1 MQIESLKVFC
11 DLAETES
18 FTKAAQINS
27 VTQSA
32 VSQQISSLERQFK
45 SLLIERSKKKFRL
58 TREGQVLYDYS
69 KQIIQTYDALHSKL
83 QEIKDIISGTIR
95 VATIYSIG
103 LHDLPPYIKRFLKE
117 YPTVHVHVEYRRAN
131 QVYEDV
137 LGNVVDLG
145 LVAYPTKDAKLELV
159 PLRKDPLVLICHP
172 QHPFAKL
179 RTIKLKNI
187 AGQKFIGFEPD
198 IPTRKALDRIFKD
211 HDVDVRNVMEFDN
224 IETVK
229 RAVEIDAGI
238 SIVPQGTITQE
249 VTKQTLAAAQ
259 IDDAD
264 FYRPLAVVYKKSKV
278 LSPAMRQFIAL
289 LKEAAVKE
297 GH

>member
-18 FTKAAQINS
+18 FTKAAQINN

-58 TREGQVLYDYS
+58 TREGQVLYEYS
-69 KQIIQTYDALHSKL
+69 KQIIQTYDSLHNRL

-103 LHDLPPYIKRFLKE
+103 LHDLPPYLKKFLKLF
-117 YPTVHVHVEYRRAN
+117 PTVNVHVEYRRAE

-145 LVAYPTKDAKLELV
+145 LVAYPARNPKLEIV
-159 PLRKDPLVLICHP
+159 PWRKDPLILVCHP
-172 QHPFAKL
+172 QHPFAKMSVVRFKAL
-179 RTIKLKNI
+179 H
-187 AGQKFIGFEPD
+187 GQKFIHFETTV
-198 IPTRKALDRIFKD
+198 PTRKA
-211 HDVDVRNVMEFDN
+211 VD
-224 IETVK
+224 
-229 RAVEIDAGI
+229 
-238 SIVPQGTITQE
+238 
-249 VTKQTLAAAQ
+249 
-259 IDDAD
+259 
-264 FYRPLAVVYKKSKV
+264 
-278 LSPAMRQFIAL
+278 
-289 LKEAAVKE
+289 
-297 GH
+297 

>member
-1 MQIESLKVFC
+1 MQVESLKVFC

-58 TREGQVLYDYS
+58 TREGQVLYEYS
-69 KQIIQTYDALHSKL
+69 KQIIQSYDSLHNRI

-103 LHDLPPYIKRFLKE
+103 LHDLPPYLKKLLKLF
-117 YPTVHVHVEYRRAN
+117 PTVNVHVEYRRAN

-137 LGNVVDLG
+137 LSNVVDLG
-145 LVAYPTKDAKLELV
+145 LVAYPTRDAKLELV
-159 PLRKDPLVLICHP
+159 PLRKDSLVLICHP
-172 QHPFAKL
+172 QHPLAKHK
-179 RTIKLKNI
+179 TIRLSQL
-187 AGQKFIGFEPD
+187 AGQKFISFEPD
-198 IPTRKALDRIFKD
+198 IPTRKAVDKILRD
-211 HDVDVRNVMEFDN
+211 HGVEVQTVMEFDN

-229 RAVEIDAGI
+229 RAVEIEAGI
-238 SIVPQGTITQE
+238 SIVPQATVIQE
-249 VTKQTLAAAQ
+249 VARQTLAEVR
-259 IDDAD
+259 
-264 FYRPLAVVYKKSKV
+264 FEGVELYRPLAALYKKNKV
-278 LSPAMRQFIAL
+278 LSPAMKQFLHI
-289 LKEAAVKE
+289 LK
-297 GH
+297 G